1 MTIDIFDIVKYK
13 PIWINEKFSHT
24 YLLYLDFF
32 KGTFRELT
40 TQNFVITIL
49 LDIGASTYMS
59 SMSYVCE

>member
-1 MTIDIFDIVKYK
+1 MKNFHI
-13 PIWINEKFSHT
+13 